1 MRNSK
6 RWLAAIL
13 AGAMIAVTGCSGS
26 ASKQETTAA
35 ETTVAETTAEET
47 TAAETTAEAKEG
59 ETTTFVDDLGREVE
73 LELPVTRA
81 CVANRYNNELI
92 RAVGAGDAV
101 VGVDQYTSQDPVYWP
116 QFGEDETFGKDEYDY
131 EKIVALDPQVLVVP
145 KNGKVEES
153 VEKLESFGIK
163 VVVITGWDNS
173 DVPKQIRLCG
183 ELFGKQEQAEELV
196 DFYQKPV
203 DYINE
208 QLKQVTD
215 RKKEN

>member
-163 VVVITGWDNS
+163 VLLSQVGITLMFRSRSVFAASCLESRN
-173 DVPKQIRLCG
+173 R
-183 ELFGKQEQAEELV
+183 
-196 DFYQKPV
+196 QKNWL
-203 DYINE
+203 ISTRN
-208 QLKQVTD
+208 QLIISMSS
-215 RKKEN
+215 

>member
-101 VGVDQYTSQDPVYWP
+101 VGVEIIYPGSPIIM
-116 QFGEDETFGKDEYDY
+116 KDFMDNGSF
-131 EKIVALDPQVLVVP
+131 EKTIPT
-145 KNGKVEES
+145 N
-153 VEKLESFGIK
+153 
-163 VVVITGWDNS
+163 
-173 DVPKQIRLCG
+173 
-183 ELFGKQEQAEELV
+183 
-196 DFYQKPV
+196 
-203 DYINE
+203 
-208 QLKQVTD
+208 
-215 RKKEN
+215 

>member
-73 LELPVTRA
+73 LELPATRA

-145 KNGKVEES
+145 KVSSSPNCGQY
-153 VEKLESFGIK
+153 
-163 VVVITGWDNS
+163 TGSWE
-173 DVPKQIRLCG
+173 V
-183 ELFGKQEQAEELV
+183 
-196 DFYQKPV
+196 Y
-203 DYINE
+203 
-208 QLKQVTD
+208 
-215 RKKEN
+215 

>member
-101 VGVDQYTSQDPVYWP
+101 VGVDH
-116 QFGEDETFGKDEYDY
+116 
-131 EKIVALDPQVLVVP
+131 
-145 KNGKVEES
+145 
-153 VEKLESFGIK
+153 
-163 VVVITGWDNS
+163 
-173 DVPKQIRLCG
+173 
-183 ELFGKQEQAEELV
+183 
-196 DFYQKPV
+196 
-203 DYINE
+203 
-208 QLKQVTD
+208 
-215 RKKEN
+215 